1 MDYNYTYGKGLDP
14 LAEYRD
20 SRQNLGTDLIN
31 RTAQTFTG
39 VINKANSTLNKAK
52 QVVGNMALPGANL
65 GTIAYGGD
73 SDQTSSFNK
82 PENKLNYLN
91 LFSERL

>member
-14 LAEYRD
+14 QAEYRD

-52 QVVGNMALPGANL
+52 
-65 GTIAYGGD
+65 
-73 SDQTSSFNK
+73 
-82 PENKLNYLN
+82 
-91 LFSERL
+91 